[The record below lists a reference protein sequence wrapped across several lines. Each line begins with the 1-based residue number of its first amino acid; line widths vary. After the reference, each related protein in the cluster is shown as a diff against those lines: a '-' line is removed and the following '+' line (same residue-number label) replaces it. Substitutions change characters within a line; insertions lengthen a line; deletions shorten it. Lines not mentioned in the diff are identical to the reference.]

1 MKLYRIIHARR
12 NNAGD
17 IEQQYTRLIV
27 SDTLEQAVRVAS
39 MMFRPEELSGYSHT
53 SGYRQ
58 PFKAY
63 YEELY
68 ELNRYG
74 GTHVLTVGT
83 ALAQGKKLKI
93 RTETIFDE
101 KGNPKIYYP
110 HVDTK
115 K

>member
-1 MKLYRIIHARR
+1 MKLYRIIHARH

-17 IEQQYTRLIV
+17 IEQQYTRLVV

-39 MMFRPEELSGYSHT
+39 IMFRPEELSGYSYDGT
-53 SGYRQ
+53 YRQ

-68 ELNRYG
+68 ELNRHG
-74 GTHVLTVGT
+74 NTQALTLGT
-83 ALAQGKKLKI
+83 ALAQGKK
-93 RTETIFDE
+93 
-101 KGNPKIYYP
+101 PKIVTKPKLDKSGKVIGYYP
-110 HVDTK
+110 HVEEK